1 MDELD
6 SPEIERHL
14 AFWNYVQTFT
24 SVAKEYGEL
33 KEKLSQRYPN
43 DIGSYI
49 EGKQQLTMEIE
60 QQALIWNLKLQG

>member
-1 MDELD
+1 MDELG

-14 AFWNYVQTFT
+14 AFRNYVQTFT

-60 QQALIWNLKLQG
+60 QQALIWNRKLQG